1 MLQNETFWAFQDTV
15 ILDEVSKVSEGQINE
30 LNVKKYFLFAEA
42 KLPFFYQG
50 QCIKG
55 NVHCFWPHFFI
66 LLLDKNMT
74 VKPVKI
80 VKQQTFLSMTHKRK
94 KLQVLEPQKRDISEY
109 FSTLSTSAEKP
120 WRPYFTTHVAY
131 KSVELFRVLENWGSS
146 LQYNCVH

>member
-1 MLQNETFWAFQDTV
+1 MLKTTF
-15 ILDEVSKVSEGQINE
+15 
-30 LNVKKYFLFAEA
+30 FLQRPSCHFSTR
-42 KLPFFYQG
+42 
-50 QCIKG
+50 G
-55 NVHCFWPHFFI
+55 NVSREMFTVSGPTFFI

-120 WRPYFTTHVAY
+120 WRRTYYT
-131 KSVELFRVLENWGSS
+131 RC
-146 LQYNCVH
+146 LQISGIVQSIGKLRKFSTIQLCPLVSR

>member
-1 MLQNETFWAFQDTV
+1 MLQNETLWVFQDTV
-15 ILDEVSKVSEGQINE
+15 IIDEVSKVSEGQINE
-30 LNVKKYFLFAEA
+30 LNVKNTFFLLRPSCHFSTR
-42 KLPFFYQG
+42 
-50 QCIKG
+50 G
-55 NVHCFWPHFFI
+55 NVSREMFTVSGPTFFI

-74 VKPVKI
+74 VKLVKI

-120 WRPYFTTHVAY
+120 WWPYFTTHVAY